1 MSDVPA
7 SEPLDI
13 AAELYGLP
21 LADFTPERDARA
33 KAAKGQSSGGP
44 ALAAAL
50 KALKKPSTAAWV
62 VNLLVRY
69 ETEQVEQVISV
80 GALLREAQTGMD
92 AAQLRELTKQRRQL
106 TAAVTTRARG
116 LAREHGLRVTEA
128 VATQVEATLTAA
140 MIDESAAQ
148 AVRSGLLVSAL
159 AATGVDAVDAAGS
172 VALAEA
178 LGFEVPEVVP
188 PPPEPLR
195 AVPDLPDT
203 AALDEAR
210 EALAEA
216 EAALSGA
223 ETQRDKAVSAFKDV
237 EARSLQVRSEI
248 EDVRRRLADLEA
260 TALGVDDELT
270 DAEDARDSA
279 ETAVS
284 DAIAARDSA
293 AAEVER
299 LGFTG
304 R

>member
-1 MSDVPA
+1 MSDDAPA
-7 SEPLDI
+7 PELLDI

-33 KAAKGQSSGGP
+33 KALKGTP
-44 ALAAAL
+44 LAGSV
-50 KALKKPSTAAWV
+50 KTLKKPATAAWV

-80 GALLREAQTGMD
+80 GALLREAQKGMD

-159 AATGVDAVDAAGS
+159 SATGVDAVDAAAA
-172 VALAEA
+172 VALPDA

-188 PPPEPLR
+188 PPREPLR

-210 EALAEA
+210 EALEEA
-216 EAALSGA
+216 AAALSGA
-223 ETQRDKAVSAFKDV
+223 EKERDRAASAFKDV
-237 EARSLQVRSEI
+237 EARSLQVKSEM
-248 EDVRRRLADLEA
+248 EDLRRRLADLEA
-260 TALGVDDELT
+260 AALEVEDELT
-270 DAEDARDSA
+270 EAEDARDSA

-284 DAIAARDSA
+284 EAAAARDA
-293 AAEVER
+293 AVAEVER
-299 LGFTG
+299 LGG
-304 R
+304 

>member
-1 MSDVPA
+1 MSDDAPA
-7 SEPLDI
+7 PDLLDI

-21 LADFTPERDARA
+21 LGDFTPERDARA
-33 KAAKGQSSGGP
+33 KGLKGTPLAGP
-44 ALAAAL
+44 V

-140 MIDESAAQ
+140 MIDGSAAQ
-148 AVRSGLLVSAL
+148 AVRSGLLVSPL
-159 AATGVDAVDAAGS
+159 SATGVDAVDAAS
-172 VALAEA
+172 AVALPDA

-210 EALAEA
+210 EALEEA
-216 EAALSGA
+216 ESALSGA
-223 ETQRDKAVSAFKDV
+223 EAQRDKTVSAFKDI
-237 EARSLQVRSEI
+237 EARSLQVKSEI
-248 EDVRRRLADLEA
+248 EELRRRLADLEE
-260 TALGVDDELT
+260 TALGVEDELT
-270 DAEDARDSA
+270 EAEEERESA
-279 ETAVS
+279 EAAVS
-284 DAIAARDSA
+284 EAAAARDSA

-299 LGFTG
+299 LGG
-304 R
+304 

>member
-1 MSDVPA
+1 MSDEPA
-7 SEPLDI
+7 PELLDV

-21 LADFTPERDARA
+21 LADFTPERDARV
-33 KAAKGQSSGGP
+33 KSLKGTP
-44 ALAAAL
+44 LAGSV

-140 MIDESAAQ
+140 MIDASAAQ
-148 AVRSGLLVSAL
+148 AVRSGLLVSPL
-159 AATGVDAVDAAGS
+159 SATGVDAVDAAAA
-172 VALAEA
+172 VALPDA

-188 PPPEPLR
+188 PPREPLR

-210 EALAEA
+210 EALEEA
-216 EAALSGA
+216 ESSLSGA
-223 ETQRDKAVSAFKDV
+223 ETERDRAAAAFKDV
-237 EARSLQVRSEI
+237 EARSLQVKSEI
-248 EDVRRRLADLEA
+248 EDLRRRLADLEA
-260 TALGVDDELT
+260 AALEVEDELT
-270 DAEDARDSA
+270 EAEETRDSA

-284 DAIAARDSA
+284 EAAAARDAA

-299 LGFTG
+299 LDG
-304 R
+304 

>member
-1 MSDVPA
+1 MSDDAPA
-7 SEPLDI
+7 PELLDI

-33 KAAKGQSSGGP
+33 KALKGTPVAKSVKG
-44 ALAAAL
+44 
-50 KALKKPSTAAWV
+50 LKKPSTAAWV
-62 VNLLVRY
+62 VNLLVRR
-69 ETEQVEQVISV
+69 ETSQVEEVISV

-92 AAQLRELTKQRRQL
+92 AAQLRELTKQRRKL

-116 LAREHGLRVTEA
+116 LARESGLRVTEA

-159 AATGVDAVDAAGS
+159 SATGVDAVDAAS
-172 VALAEA
+172 AVALPEA

-188 PPPEPLR
+188 PPREPLR

-216 EAALSGA
+216 ESALSEAESRRDGA
-223 ETQRDKAVSAFKDV
+223 MSAFKDV
-237 EARSLQVRSEI
+237 EARSLQVKSEI
-248 EDVRRRLADLEA
+248 EELRRRLADLES
-260 TALGVDDELT
+260 TALEVEDELT
-270 DAEDARDSA
+270 EAEEARDSA

-284 DAIAARDSA
+284 DAAAARDAA

-299 LGFTG
+299 LEG
-304 R
+304 

>member
-1 MSDVPA
+1 MADDLLA
-7 SEPLDI
+7 D

-21 LADFTPERDARA
+21 LADFTPRRDARA
-33 KAAKGQSSGGP
+33 KALKGTDLAGP
-44 ALAAAL
+44 V

-92 AAQLRELTKQRRQL
+92 SAQLRELTKQRRQL

-128 VATQVEATLTAA
+128 VATQVEGTLTAA
-140 MIDESAAQ
+140 MIDADAAK

-159 AATGVDAVDAAGS
+159 SATGIDAVDAAGA
-172 VALAEA
+172 VAVPEA
-178 LGFEVPEVVP
+178 LGFEVSEVVP

-216 EAALSGA
+216 ESALSAA
-223 ETQRDKAVSAFKDV
+223 EKGRDRATAEFEKV
-237 EARSLQVRSEI
+237 EARLLQVRSEI
-248 EDVRRRLADLEA
+248 EDVRRRLADLEE
-260 TALGVDDELT
+260 TALEVDDQIAE
-270 DAEDARDSA
+270 AEDARDAA
-279 ETAVS
+279 ESSVAERVT
-284 DAIAARDSA
+284 ARDDA
-293 AAEVER
+293 AAEVQR
-299 LGFTG
+299 LEDAG

>member
-1 MSDVPA
+1 MSDAP
-7 SEPLDI
+7 EPELLDI
-13 AAELYGLP
+13 AAELYGLS
-21 LADFTPERDARA
+21 LGDFTPERDARA
-33 KAAKGQSSGGP
+33 KELKGTPLAGP
-44 ALAAAL
+44 V
-50 KALKKPSTAAWV
+50 KALKKPATAAWV

-128 VATQVEATLTAA
+128 VAAQAEATLTAA
-140 MIDESAAQ
+140 MIDPSAAQ

-172 VALAEA
+172 VATPEA

-216 EAALSGA
+216 ESTLSGA
-223 ETQRDKAVSAFKDV
+223 EAQRDKALSAFKDV
-237 EARSLQVRSEI
+237 EAKSLQVKSEI

-260 TALGVDDELT
+260 SAVDVDDELT
-270 DAEDARDSA
+270 EAEEARDSA

-284 DAIAARDSA
+284 EAVAARDSA

-299 LGFTG
+299 LDG
-304 R
+304 

>member
-1 MSDVPA
+1 MSDEPA
-7 SEPLDI
+7 TELLDI

-21 LADFTPERDARA
+21 LADFTPERDARV
-33 KAAKGQSSGGP
+33 KSLKGTPLAGP
-44 ALAAAL
+44 V

-159 AATGVDAVDAAGS
+159 AATGVDAVNTASA
-172 VALAEA
+172 VALPDA

-188 PPPEPLR
+188 PPREPLR

-210 EALAEA
+210 EALTEA
-216 EAALSGA
+216 ESALSGA
-223 ETQRDKAVSAFKDV
+223 EEQRDKAMSAFKDV
-237 EARSLQVRSEI
+237 EARSLQVKSEI
-248 EDVRRRLADLEA
+248 DELRRRLADLES
-260 TALGVDDELT
+260 TAADVDDELT
-270 DAEDARDSA
+270 EAEDARDSA
-279 ETAVS
+279 EHAV
-284 DAIAARDSA
+284 AEAAAARVSA

-299 LGFTG
+299 LGG
-304 R
+304 

>member
-1 MSDVPA
+1 MSDEPA
-7 SEPLDI
+7 PELLDI

-21 LADFTPERDARA
+21 LADFTPERDARV
-33 KAAKGQSSGGP
+33 KDLKGQRSGGP
-44 ALAAAL
+44 ALAGPV

-148 AVRSGLLVSAL
+148 AVRSGLLISAL
-159 AATGVDAVDAAGS
+159 AATGIDAVNAADA
-172 VALAEA
+172 VALPDA

-210 EALAEA
+210 EALTEA
-216 EAALSGA
+216 ESALSGA
-223 ETQRDKAVSAFKDV
+223 EEERDKAMSAFKDV
-237 EARSLQVRSEI
+237 EARSLQVKSEI
-248 EDVRRRLADLEA
+248 DELRRRLADLES
-260 TALGVDDELT
+260 TAADVDDELT
-270 DAEDARDSA
+270 EAEEARDSA

-284 DAIAARDSA
+284 EAAAARDSA

-299 LGFTG
+299 LGG
-304 R
+304 

>member
-1 MSDVPA
+1 MSDDAPA
-7 SEPLDI
+7 PELLDI

-21 LADFTPERDARA
+21 LADFTPERDARV
-33 KAAKGQSSGGP
+33 KSLKGTP
-44 ALAAAL
+44 LAGAV

-159 AATGVDAVDAAGS
+159 AATGVDAVNAAS
-172 VALAEA
+172 AVALPDA
-178 LGFEVPEVVP
+178 LGFEVSEVVP
-188 PPPEPLR
+188 PPREPLR

-216 EAALSGA
+216 ESALSGA
-223 ETQRDKAVSAFKDV
+223 EEQRDKAMSAFKDV
-237 EARSLQVRSEI
+237 EARSLQVKSEI
-248 EDVRRRLADLEA
+248 EELRRRLADLESA
-260 TALGVDDELT
+260 AADVDDELT
-270 DAEDARDSA
+270 EAEDARDSA

-284 DAIAARDSA
+284 EAAAARDSA

-299 LGFTG
+299 LGG
-304 R
+304 

>member
-1 MSDVPA
+1 MADMSDAPA
-7 SEPLDI
+7 PELLDI

-21 LADFTPERDARA
+21 LADFTPERDARV
-33 KAAKGQSSGGP
+33 KDLKGQRSGDP
-44 ALAAAL
+44 ALAGQV

-148 AVRSGLLVSAL
+148 AVRSGLLISAL
-159 AATGVDAVDAAGS
+159 AATGIDAVNAADA
-172 VALAEA
+172 VALPDA

-188 PPPEPLR
+188 SPPEPLR

-210 EALAEA
+210 EALTEA

-223 ETQRDKAVSAFKDV
+223 EEQRDKATSAFKDI
-237 EARSLQVRSEI
+237 EARSLQVKSEI
-248 EDVRRRLADLEA
+248 DELRRRLADLESA
-260 TALGVDDELT
+260 AADVDDELT
-270 DAEDARDSA
+270 EAEEARDFA

-284 DAIAARDSA
+284 EAAAARDSA

-299 LGFTG
+299 LGG
-304 R
+304 

>member
-1 MSDVPA
+1 MSDDAPA
-7 SEPLDI
+7 PELLDI

-21 LADFTPERDARA
+21 LPDFTPERDARA
-33 KAAKGQSSGGP
+33 KGLKGT
-44 ALAAAL
+44 ALAGPV

-159 AATGVDAVDAAGS
+159 SATGIDAVDAAGA
-172 VALAEA
+172 VALPDA

-210 EALAEA
+210 EALEKAES
-216 EAALSGA
+216 ALSGA
-223 ETQRDKAVSAFKDV
+223 EAQRDKAAAAFKDV
-237 EARSLQVRSEI
+237 EARSLQVKSEI

-260 TALGVDDELT
+260 AAVDVDDELT
-270 DAEDARDSA
+270 EAEEERESA
-279 ETAVS
+279 EAAVS
-284 DAIAARDSA
+284 DAAAARDSA

-299 LGFTG
+299 LGG
-304 R
+304 